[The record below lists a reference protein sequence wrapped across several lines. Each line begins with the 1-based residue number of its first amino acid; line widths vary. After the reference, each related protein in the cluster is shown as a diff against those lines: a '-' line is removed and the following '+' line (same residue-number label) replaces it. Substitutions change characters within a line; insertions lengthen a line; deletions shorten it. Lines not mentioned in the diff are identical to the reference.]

1 MLEILVV
8 GTATAV
14 NFGMLKYKYDNNRQ
28 QDLIL
33 DVSVLIILS
42 YMFGGT
48 ATGLGAAMV
57 ASFLVSI
64 YLLKTTGPGTTKVTG
79 NNKQRTTMKVNW

>member
-1 MLEILVV
+1 MIEILIV
-8 GTATAV
+8 GGATAA
-14 NFGMLKYKYDNNRQ
+14 NFIFLKWKYDNNRQ

-64 YLLKTTGPGTTKVTG
+64 YLLKTTAPSAPKALSSGKA
-79 NNKQRTTMKVNW
+79 RTTMQVNW